1 MSNRPG
7 HEETAIASFDA
18 AGFRR
23 VLGSFTTGVTV
34 VTTLGMDGQPVGIT
48 VNSFN
53 SVSLQPPLVLWS
65 IAKTAHSLAAFTKC
79 GYWAVHILSADQ
91 EDLSNGFA
99 RAGGQKFQAVDLD
112 SGREGIPLLKGCTAT
127 LQ

>member
-7 HEETAIASFDA
+7 HEEIAIASFDA

-23 VLGSFTTGVTV
+23 VLGSFTTGVTI
-34 VTTLGMDGQPVGIT
+34 VTTRGVDGQPVGIT

-65 IAKTAHSLAAFTKC
+65 LAKTAHSLAVFESSAS
-79 GYWAVHILSADQ
+79 WAVHILSAGQ
-91 EDLSNGFA
+91 EAL
-99 RAGGQKFQAVDLD
+99 
-112 SGREGIPLLKGCTAT
+112 
-127 LQ
+127 

>member
-1 MSNRPG
+1 MADLRR
-7 HEETAIASFDA
+7 TLMASFDA

-34 VTTLGMDGQPVGIT
+34 VTTRGIDGRPVGIT

-65 IAKTAHSLAAFTKC
+65 LAKSAHSLVAFESAAN
-79 GYWAVHILSADQ
+79 WAVHILSAGQ
-91 EDLSNGFA
+91 EALSNRFA
-99 RAGGQKFQAVDLD
+99 KSGADKFTEL
-112 SGREGIPLLKGCTAT
+112 EL
-127 LQ
+127 

>member
-23 VLGSFTTGVTV
+23 VLGTFTTGVTV
-34 VTTLGMDGQPVGIT
+34 VTTRGIDGRPVGIT

-65 IAKTAHSLAAFTKC
+65 LAKTAHSLVAFEASAH
-79 GYWAVHILSADQ
+79 WAVHILSAGQ
-91 EDLSNGFA
+91 ESLSNLFA
-99 RAGGQKFQAVDLD
+99 KSGAEKFAQL
-112 SGREGIPLLKGCTAT
+112 EL
-127 LQ
+127 